1 MWNRKNKA
9 KDADRESMNAM
20 LDDGSCLNSVTFLKL
35 EASCLVT
42 DSEIELAAGTSV
54 TLYPIGQSSS
64 AEIFELQGIVRGALP
79 DIMVSAF
86 AQNRYLLTIDL
97 DLSPRQRE
105 ILAREISSARS
116 ANDPHT
122 RPFTEPHREGLFD
135 QDIRDQIG
143 PTMSQLE

>member
-1 MWNRKNKA
+1 MWYKKNKA
-9 KDADRESMNAM
+9 KEEDRESMNAM
-20 LDDGSCLNSVTFLKL
+20 LDDGTCLNSVTFLKL

-42 DSEIELAAGTSV
+42 DSEIELAAGTAV
-54 TLYPIGQSSS
+54 TLYPIGQDSA

-97 DLSPRQRE
+97 ELNPRQRE
-105 ILAREISSARS
+105 TLAREISSARS
-116 ANDPHT
+116 ASDPKT

-143 PTMSQLE
+143 PTMAQLE